1 MNTKVV
7 KPLTFLFICFYWI
20 LSENRRT
27 TRVFSLQQ
35 VSSGC
40 MWAKS
45 NTSPSGDFL
54 FSLQWQDKL
63 AHNWGHS
70 PIYLYPLP
78 AAPLVSVK
86 SPSMHPTVVIGGL
99 SPSLIA
105 MLSAPLLH
113 CHCFQSFQADGHANY
128 CASTRTQTDTRSHM
142 VSWDCTVRVDKQ
154 LVQSGQFRM
163 KTVKRIKALFHCHY
177 SHMQTNTHRST
188 KSLIWSFLPRPN
200 DPKRINAIPSL
211 YVNIHKHAHSHIHNF
226 IMTFCRYFPQ
236 TRTFQ

>member
-1 MNTKVV
+1 MNIKVV
-7 KPLTFLFICFYWI
+7 KPLTFLFIYF
-20 LSENRRT
+20 LLENRRT
-27 TRVFSLQQ
+27 TPVFSLQQ
-35 VSSGC
+35 VSSGW

-54 FSLQWQDKL
+54 FSLQWHDKL
-63 AHNWGHS
+63 AHTWGHS

-86 SPSMHPTVVIGGL
+86 PPSMHPTAVIGGL
-99 SPSLIA
+99 SLSLIA

-113 CHCFQSFQADGHANY
+113 CHCFQPFQADGHANY

-163 KTVKRIKALFHCHY
+163 KTVKNINQSFVSLALFTHADKHTQEHKKSQLELPVQVKWFKVHHCNSFPLCQHT
-177 SHMQTNTHRST
+177 QTRSLTHPQFHDFL
-188 KSLIWSFLPRPN
+188 SLFS
-200 DPKRINAIPSL
+200 
-211 YVNIHKHAHSHIHNF
+211 
-226 IMTFCRYFPQ
+226 Q
-236 TRTFQ
+236 TRTLR